1 MKLSKKEKSY
11 IYDRVKW
18 YGYDLGSTKDFIVK
32 LYFFD
37 EDDYSEDVDGSPAAY
52 YTSMNTLFNILAD
65 RGIKYKEVIDI
76 NEYLYVEFSSKEIYK
91 YIKYDLYKE
100 RRKPT
105 KKERKAEKRSFEEM
119 VKFYATLDFGD
130 LNEAQPFVGGRIT
143 SMKDLGV
150 EVTPYEDVDIEDNSI
165 AKRIVDNVSKELGKI
180 KDKFF
185 PQKSEEAVL
194 DKVEM
199 ANSIEKRV
207 YDDINE
213 ELKKINEEIDNGP
226 KEYHIEG
233 NIIMGNEAEE
243 LIRKASEENADA
255 IKELRNEIMDIYE
268 GNDKVRVLDEGE
280 SVENTIY
287 VDEDGNP
294 ESADVRVKMTPENAM
309 LAYIKGLAEFRKR
322 QTGEDIRVVNEEGE
336 EL

>member
-1 MKLSKKEKSY
+1 MKLTKKEKSY

-32 LYFFD
+32 LYFF
-37 EDDYSEDVDGSPAAY
+37 EGDDYSPNEDDTVAAY

-65 RGIKYKEVIDI
+65 RGITYKEYIDEEGFFNI
-76 NEYLYVEFSSKEIYK
+76 EFSSKEIYK
-91 YIKYDLYKE
+91 YIKYDINKG
-100 RRKPT
+100 RRRPT
-105 KKERKAEKRSFEEM
+105 KKEKKAEKRSNEEL
-119 VKFYATLDFGD
+119 KNFFLGLGD
-130 LNEAQPFVGGRIT
+130 INEAQPFVGGRIT
-143 SMKDLGV
+143 SIKDLGV

-185 PQKSEEAVL
+185 PQKSDEADL
-194 DKVEM
+194 DKVKI
-199 ANSIEKRV
+199 ANSIAKRV

-213 ELKKINEEIDNGP
+213 ELKKINEEIDNDP

-233 NIIMGNEAEE
+233 NIIMRSEVEE
-243 LIRKASEENADA
+243 VILKAAEENADA
-255 IKELRNEIMDIYE
+255 IKELRKEIMDIYE
-268 GNDKVRVLDEGE
+268 GNDKVRVLEEGE
-280 SVENTIY
+280 SIENIIH

-309 LAYIKGLAEFRKR
+309 LAYIKELANFRRK